1 MAHDNCCHLLND
13 LSDFLDG
20 EASEEICAKIS
31 EHMAGCKKC
40 RVVVDTL
47 RKTITFYRQLPDP
60 EMPGAIQERL
70 YKVLDLSEFTRKN
83 GVGPR

>member
-1 MAHDNCCHLLND
+1 MAHENCHHLLKD

-20 EASEEICAKIS
+20 EASDEICAKIS

-47 RKTITFYRQLPDP
+47 RKTVTFYRQLPDP
-60 EMPGAIQERL
+60 EMPGAVRDRL
-70 YKVLDLSEFTRKN
+70 YKVLDLSGHARK
-83 GVGPR
+83 